1 MKLEAIDKNMN
12 IEHNGVVYN
21 NRDGVIDVPDTV
33 GQKFVNESKN
43 GRKAF
48 CGVYKQSYALGSSL
62 TKEQWDRIFGKSN

>member
-33 GQKFVNESKN
+33 GQKFVNES
-43 GRKAF
+43 
-48 CGVYKQSYALGSSL
+48 Q
-62 TKEQWDRIFGKSN
+62 